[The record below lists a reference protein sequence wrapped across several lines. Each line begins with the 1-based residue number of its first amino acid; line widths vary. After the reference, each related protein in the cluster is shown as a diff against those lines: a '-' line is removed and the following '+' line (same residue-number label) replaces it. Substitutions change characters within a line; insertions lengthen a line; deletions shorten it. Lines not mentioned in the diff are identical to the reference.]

1 MQFVFLGILVF
12 FPSIR
17 ILLNQ
22 KNLTN
27 VRPKITIYTDNVNKN
42 NNRIFLVISSKSR
55 TKMKRTEKMVKSKK
69 HQQIV
74 DTARDLFW
82 HHGVRRVSV
91 EEICQT
97 AGVSKMTFYKY
108 FKNKIHLVLFI
119 LNKTFLE
126 GIVKYKSIMAKNI
139 SYSEKIKEVIRMK
152 LEITRE
158 ISQEMLKDWMQD
170 SIPEVAE
177 LMERIQKDNF
187 QLFLD
192 DMIAAQNKGEI
203 RKDINPHFILYFLNK
218 MREIAGD
225 EQMINMYDST
235 QSLTAELI
243 NFFFY
248 GILTKQPEDR

>member
-1 MQFVFLGILVF
+1 
-12 FPSIR
+12 
-17 ILLNQ
+17 
-22 KNLTN
+22 
-27 VRPKITIYTDNVNKN
+27 
-42 NNRIFLVISSKSR
+42 
-55 TKMKRTEKMVKSKK
+55 MKRTEQMVKSKK
-69 HQQIV
+69 HQQII

-82 HHGVRRVSV
+82 HHGIRRVSV

-108 FKNKIHLVLFI
+108 FKNKIDLVLFI

-126 GIVKYKSIMAKNI
+126 GVAKYKSIMAQNI
-139 SYSEKIKEVIRMK
+139 PYSEKIKEMIQMK
-152 LEITRE
+152 LELTRD
-158 ISQEMLKDWMQD
+158 ISHEMLKDWTQD
-170 SIPEVAE
+170 SIPEIAE
-177 LMERIQKDNF
+177 LMQRIQRENF

-192 DMIAAQNKGEI
+192 DMVAAQNKGEI
-203 RKDINPHFILYFLNK
+203 RKDINPKFILYFLNK

-248 GILTKQPEDR
+248 GILTKQSEDK

>member
-1 MQFVFLGILVF
+1 
-12 FPSIR
+12 
-17 ILLNQ
+17 
-22 KNLTN
+22 
-27 VRPKITIYTDNVNKN
+27 
-42 NNRIFLVISSKSR
+42 
-55 TKMKRTEKMVKSKK
+55 MKRSEKMVKSKK
-69 HQQIV
+69 HQQII

-82 HHGVRRVSV
+82 NHGIRRVSV

-108 FKNKIHLVLFI
+108 FKNKIDLVLFI
-119 LNKTFLE
+119 LKELYLE
-126 GIVKYKSIMAKNI
+126 GVARYKGIMAQNI
-139 SYSEKIKEVIRMK
+139 PYSEKIKEVIQMK
-152 LEITRE
+152 LEYTRD

-177 LMERIQKDNF
+177 LMQRIQRENI

-192 DMIAAQNKGEI
+192 DMVAAQNKGEI
-203 RKDINPHFILYFLNK
+203 RKDINPQFILYFLNK

-248 GILTKQPEDR
+248 GILTEQSEDK